1 VYHHFEDVEDVRRRA
16 LELQRGRYQ
25 AGFRTIDATLPVE
38 ERIETFCRQV
48 RRLFEAITP
57 IRRSMLA
64 DDPISEELREGRRRA
79 REIRIAQLSATFPE
93 LNERSRA
100 AKDLL
105 AAVDVVTSWPAWN
118 YQRESL
124 QRSAAASE
132 SIMAAMMT
140 ALLVGTTPKREARKS
155 VKRPSTT
162 RPRNTK
168 R

>member
-1 VYHHFEDVEDVRRRA
+1 
-16 LELQRGRYQ
+16 
-25 AGFRTIDATLPVE
+25 
-38 ERIETFCRQV
+38 
-48 RRLFEAITP
+48 
-57 IRRSMLA
+57 MLA

-79 REIRIAQLSATFPE
+79 REIRIAQLGATFPE
-93 LNERSRA
+93 LTERSRA

-105 AAVDVVTSWPAWN
+105 AAVDVATSWPAWN

-132 SIMAAMMT
+132 GVMAAMMT
-140 ALLVGTTPKREARKS
+140 ALLVGSQPPKREARKS
-155 VKRPSTT
+155 VTRPSST